1 MDTVTM
7 KLYEGLFLVNSAEAA
22 ADWDATV
29 AVIERVLERAGA
41 EVLSLAKWDE
51 RKLAFEL
58 RGMSRG
64 TFLLSYFKCDPLKIA
79 GIERD
84 VQLSEQIVRVLV
96 LTTDKMS
103 EEDIAKATPV
113 AAAEQKVAAA
123 AKAAEEAEA
132 AKVAEAAA
140 KAEEA
145 AAKEAAASEEAT
157 EVVVEE
163 APAAEGETTEQA
175 ETEETTDQ
183 A

>member
-58 RGMSRG
+58 KGMSRG

-123 AKAAEEAEA
+123 AKAAEEAAA
-132 AKVAEAAA
+132 AKIAEAAA

-145 AAKEAAASEEAT
+145 AKAEAVAEE
-157 EVVVEE
+157 V
-163 APAAEGETTEQA
+163 PAAEAETTEQA

>member
-58 RGMSRG
+58 KGMSRG

-79 GIERD
+79 SIERD

-132 AKVAEAAA
+132 AKVVAAAA

-157 EVVVEE
+157 EAVVEE
-163 APAAEGETTEQA
+163 APAAEAETIDQA